1 MAQGTVLI
9 VEDQEI
15 NRDILIDM
23 LEDKASI
30 LQAAN
35 GISAITTLGQK
46 KDEISLVLLDL
57 NMPGANGFAV
67 LEYMNNAGLIGK
79 IPVIVISSEVD
90 SDSVRQSIA
99 MGVKDFI
106 AKPFKESEVLARIAR
121 VMFRHKTAQKPTE
134 A

>member
-67 LEYMNNAGLIGK
+67 LEYMHNAGLIGK

-99 MGVKDFI
+99 MGVNDFI

-121 VMFRHKTAQKPTE
+121 VMFRHKTTQKPTE

>member
-121 VMFRHKTAQKPTE
+121 VMFRHKTTQKPTE